1 MLVCVLPGF
10 LEPTAGNALI
20 GGYDI
25 RRSLD
30 KVRQS
35 LVLCPQHDVLFD
47 SLTVEEHLEFFG
59 RVSHSVVTSHL
70 CLLCR
75 ISTWSL
81 GPWLSPQ
88 HSQNLKSFCGRP
100 RTTPVLIIYIDNY

>member
-1 MLVCVLPGF
+1 MLVLTGF

-30 KVRQS
+30 KVRES
-35 LVLCPQHDVLFD
+35 LGLCPQHDVLFD

-59 RVSHSVVTSHL
+59 RVSNSVVTSHSCMLYHIGVLMHTLDNVL
-70 CLLCR
+70 CVQGLVHMKLTSHTSCCA
-75 ISTWSL
+75 
-81 GPWLSPQ
+81 G
-88 HSQNLKSFCGRP
+88 
-100 RTTPVLIIYIDNY
+100 Y